1 MLINFS
7 TCPGPPYKHAV
18 SELSPANLNYTIGK
32 SVPSDWYY
40 AQPHIGTW
48 TINFDLSAEDIVK
61 HANSTA
67 ILHVSLA
74 GYSQSAA
81 LEISAN
87 GLVLGYLDKNIILSD
102 PSVYRSGKVSG
113 EWRFQEYNIPGG
125 VLKAGA
131 NTVSFRIT
139 RYTKFRGFLWDSIIL
154 DWA

>member
-1 MLINFS
+1 MLMRI
-7 TCPGPPYKHAV
+7 GPPYKHAV
-18 SELSPANLNYTIGK
+18 SELSPANLTYTIGK
-32 SVPSDWYY
+32 SQTSDWYY

-48 TINFDLSAEDIVK
+48 TIEFDLSAKDLAQ

-81 LEISAN
+81 LEISTN
-87 GLVLGYLDKNIILSD
+87 GNILGYLDKNVIISD

-113 EWRFQEYNIPGG
+113 EWRFHEYKIAGG
-125 VLKAGA
+125 VLKTGT
-131 NTVSFRIT
+131 NTVDFKIT